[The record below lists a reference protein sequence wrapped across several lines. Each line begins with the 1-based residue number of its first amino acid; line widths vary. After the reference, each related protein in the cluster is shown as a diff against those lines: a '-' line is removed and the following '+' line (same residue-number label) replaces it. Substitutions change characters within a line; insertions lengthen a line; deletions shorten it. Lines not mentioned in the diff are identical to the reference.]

1 MHMTLAGTANAA
13 LGLLSK
19 GLGLRSAQKPR
30 VRSPS
35 ILQMEAVECGAASL
49 AMILAHH
56 KKYIPL
62 EQLRIACGVSRDGS
76 KASNIVTAARQ
87 FGLIA
92 RGFRTE
98 PEALR
103 TMDFPAIVFWN
114 FNHFV
119 VLDGFG
125 EDKVFLNDPALG
137 RRTVSDAEFDQSFTG
152 VVLTFVP
159 GPDFSTSGEPPSLVA
174 GLGRRLVGAKTA
186 LTYLVL
192 VGLALVIP
200 GLVIPVFTSVF
211 IDQVLIGGLI
221 SWAKPLIGGM
231 LATALLLG
239 ALTWLQRYYLLKLE
253 TRIAVSTSASFFWH
267 VLRLPVAFYN
277 QRSAGDIG
285 ARVGINDR
293 VANILSEDL
302 VAAMLSVIT
311 AVFFSIIMLFY
322 DVTMS
327 LITICIVA
335 VNMLVLRF
343 VSQRR
348 KELNQKLSIDAGKVV
363 GTSMNGLLLIES
375 LKASGSESD
384 FFSRWAGYQA
394 RLMNS
399 MQEMSRTSIALDL
412 LPRFLTAAN
421 SALIL
426 GVGGLRVMDGEMTIG
441 TLVAFQALVA
451 SFILPTNAL
460 VSLGGKIQAFQG
472 DMDRLDDVMR
482 YPSDDVQ
489 AMDKDEVKLLS
500 AKLHGSLE
508 LRNVTFGYS
517 RLEPP
522 LLKNFNLSLRP
533 GQRIALVGSSGCGKS
548 TISKLVTGLYDAWEG
563 EILFDGKPRQEWPRQ
578 QLINS
583 MAAVDQDISL
593 FSGTIRENL
602 TMWDGTVKQGVVVT
616 AAKDACIHEMISM
629 RPGGYD
635 SDVAEGGANFSGG
648 QRQRLEIARAL
659 TSNPRLL
666 VLDEATSALDP
677 LTEKTVDANLRRRGC
692 SCLIVA
698 HRLSSVRDCD
708 EIILLDKGEVV
719 ERGSHQELMELNG
732 NYARLIANE

>member
-1 MHMTLAGTANAA
+1 MQMTFMNAA
-13 LGLLSK
+13 HAAFGRI
-19 GLGLRSAQKPR
+19 GQGLRRRPADKR
-30 VRSPS
+30 VTSPS

-49 AMILAHH
+49 AMILAYY

-76 KASNIVTAARQ
+76 KASNIITAARQ
-87 FGLIA
+87 YGLVA

-98 PEALR
+98 PAALR
-103 TMDFPAIVFWN
+103 KMTFPAIVFWN

-125 EDKVFLNDPALG
+125 DGTVFLNDPGLG
-137 RRTVSDAEFDQSFTG
+137 RRTVTDAEFDQSFTG
-152 VVLTFVP
+152 IVLTFTP
-159 GPDFSTSGEPPSLVA
+159 GPDFTASGEPPSLIA
-174 GLGRRLVGAKTA
+174 GLSRRLVGAKTA
-186 LTYLVL
+186 LSYLVL
-192 VGLALVIP
+192 VGLALVVP

-211 IDQVLIGGLI
+211 IDQVLVGGLDD
-221 SWAKPLIGGM
+221 WAKPLIGGM
-231 LATALLLG
+231 LATGLLMG

-253 TRIAVSTSASFFWH
+253 TRIALSTSASFFWH
-267 VLRLPVAFYN
+267 VLRLPVTFYN

-302 VAAMLSVIT
+302 VAGMLSVIT
-311 AVFFSIIMLFY
+311 ALFFAFIMLFY

-327 LITICIVA
+327 LITIGIVV
-335 VNMLVLRF
+335 VNMLVLQF

-348 KELNQKLSIDAGKVV
+348 KELNQKLSIDGGKVV

-412 LPRFLTAAN
+412 LPKFLTATN
-421 SALIL
+421 TALIL
-426 GVGGLRVMDGEMTIG
+426 GLGGMRVIDGEMTIG
-441 TLVAFQALVA
+441 MLVAFQALVA
-451 SFILPTNAL
+451 SFIAPTNAL
-460 VSLGGKIQAFQG
+460 VALGGKIQAFQG

-482 YPSDDVQ
+482 YPSEDIG
-489 AMDKDEVKLLS
+489 AMDKGDVKLVS
-500 AKLHGSLE
+500 AKLEGALE

-522 LLKNFNLSLRP
+522 LLKDFNLTLKP

-548 TISKLVTGLYDAWEG
+548 TISKLVVGLYDAWEG
-563 EILFDGKPRQEWPRQ
+563 EILFDGKPREDWPRQ
-578 QLINS
+578 QLLNS

-593 FSGTIRENL
+593 FSGTIRDNL
-602 TMWDGTVKQGVVVT
+602 TMWDNTVRQGVVVN
-616 AAKDACIHEMISM
+616 AAKDACIHDMIAV

-635 SDVAEGGANFSGG
+635 SEVAEGGANFSGG

-677 LTEKTVDANLRRRGC
+677 LTEKIVDTNLRRRGC

-698 HRLSSVRDCD
+698 HRLSSIRDCD
-708 EIILLDKGEVV
+708 EIILLDKGKVV

>member
-1 MHMTLAGTANAA
+1 MRMTLTGTANAA
-13 LGLLSK
+13 LGLLGK
-19 GLGLRSAQKPR
+19 RLGLRSAQEPR

-49 AMILAHH
+49 AMILAYY

-76 KASNIVTAARQ
+76 KASNIITAARQ
-87 FGLIA
+87 FGLVA

-103 TMDFPAIVFWN
+103 KMALPAIVFWN
-114 FNHFV
+114 FNHFL

-125 EDKVFLNDPALG
+125 EGKVFLNDPGMG
-137 RRTVSDAEFDQSFTG
+137 RRTVTDAEFDQSFTG
-152 VVLTFVP
+152 IVLTFVP
-159 GPDFSTSGEPPSLVA
+159 GPDFSASGEPSSLVA

-211 IDQVLIGGLI
+211 IDQVLVGGLL

-267 VLRLPVAFYN
+267 VLRLPVTFYN

-302 VAAMLSVIT
+302 VDAMLSVIT

-343 VSQRR
+343 VSRRR
-348 KELNQKLSIDAGKVV
+348 KELNQKLSIDTGKVV

-451 SFILPTNAL
+451 SFMLPTNAL
-460 VSLGGKIQAFQG
+460 VALGGKIQAFQG

-482 YPSDDVQ
+482 YPSDDVE
-489 AMDKDEVKLLS
+489 AMDKGEVKLLS
-500 AKLHGSLE
+500 AKLDGSLE

-522 LLKNFNLSLRP
+522 LLKNFNLSLKP

-548 TISKLVTGLYDAWEG
+548 TISKLVVGLYEPWEG
-563 EILFDGKPRQEWPRQ
+563 DILFDGKPRNEWPRQ

-602 TMWDGTVKQGVVVT
+602 TMWDGTVKQGVVVS

-635 SDVAEGGANFSGG
+635 SKVAEGGANFSGG

-708 EIILLDKGEVV
+708 EIILLDKGNVI